1 MTVNTMRVSP
11 RDVPPILDRCRRLG
25 FSAMLWGAPGV
36 GKTSCVHDFA
46 ARIGGS
52 LHDVRLTQIES
63 VDLRGLCIP
72 DRGSGTT
79 VWLRPEFL
87 PAEGEGVIFLD
98 ELTHAEERL
107 QASAYSL
114 LLERRV
120 GSYRVPDGYLVAA
133 AGNRVEDGAIA
144 REMGTALA
152 DRLVHVQIEADPE
165 SWAAWAQ
172 AAGVAPEVIA
182 FVRVRP
188 DLLETS
194 EARQR
199 AGHLI
204 GASPRGWERVSR
216 IVRDLADPADRR
228 TRDIMI
234 AGVVGESA
242 AAEFAVVLSEI
253 GGQVAA
259 DAVLAAERGA
269 MGAMLPRTI
278 AGLYAFAYAL
288 PRHVGDLAAAAKA
301 AQACLELDA
310 VAADRPGLPVEE
322 TRTLAMELCLQRVLD
337 LGLMPAFVR
346 TPEYAEYAA
355 GRERMKRAA
364 AAQ

>member
-1 MTVNTMRVSP
+1 MTVNTVRVSP
-11 RDVPPILDRCRRLG
+11 RDVPPILERCREMG

-36 GKTSCVHDFA
+36 GKTSVVHDFA
-46 ARIGGS
+46 ARVGGA

-72 DRGSGTT
+72 DRASGTT

-87 PAEGEGVIFLD
+87 PADGEGVIFLD

-133 AGNRVEDGAIA
+133 AGNRVEDGAIG

-165 SWAAWAQ
+165 AWIAWAQ
-172 AAGVAPEVIA
+172 GAGIAPEVIA

-188 DLLETS
+188 DLLETC

-204 GASPRGWERVSR
+204 GASPRGWARVSR
-216 IVRDLADPADRR
+216 IVRDLSAPADRR

-234 AGVVGESA
+234 SGVVGESA
-242 AAEFAVVLSEI
+242 AAEFAIVLSEL

-259 DAVLAAERGA
+259 DAILAAERRE
-269 MGAMLPRTI
+269 MGAQLPRTI
-278 AGLYAFAYAL
+278 PGLYAFAYAL
-288 PRHVGDLAAAAKA
+288 PRLVADLEGARKA

-310 VAADRPGLPVEE
+310 VAAEKPGLPVEE

-337 LGLMPAFVR
+337 LGLMPRFVA
-346 TPEYAEYAA
+346 TGEYAEYAR
-355 GRERMKRAA
+355 GRERMKQA